1 MRADTDTPSIAARA
15 PSPPATVSVAAD
27 QLRARSSTQQEPRFV
42 PRTVALVVVA
52 AIVGVAVL
60 WSLHHHV
67 VARLIHSNRQQ
78 HLAADFRTGRPSVEP
93 GEAIAVVQIPR
104 LGVDQIVVAG
114 DDPDNL
120 RSGPGLR
127 TDGSMPGVPGVSMI
141 VGHRNGYGAPFV
153 DLPKLVVGDS
163 VVVQTRNLKP
173 VNFRVVSINSMT
185 TDPKEL
191 PRLLGPL
198 VAPATARLLLVTGS
212 GSWFD
217 REVVIVV
224 ADAIVPGAGVP
235 TDFVPRIEP
244 LGGSLFHRGTLGAV
258 LAMIASALG
267 FLSLRTICRRWPMI
281 LCLAAPLILAW
292 VLLMMTTEQAF
303 APFR

>member
-1 MRADTDTPSIAARA
+1 MRVETDTPSVTLGTAA
-15 PSPPATVSVAAD
+15 SVA
-27 QLRARSSTQQEPRFV
+27 STSTDPTGAALSMRREPRFAARPV
-42 PRTVALVVVA
+42 VFAAVVA
-52 AIVGVAVL
+52 IAGVVMI
-60 WSLHHHV
+60 WWLHHHV
-67 VARLIHSNRQQ
+67 VAGLIHSNRQQ

-127 TDGSMPGVPGVSMI
+127 TDGSLPGVPGVAMI
-141 VGHRNGYGAPFV
+141 VAHRHGYGAPFV
-153 DLPKLVVGDS
+153 DVPDLVVGDS

-173 VNFRVVSINSMT
+173 VDYRVVSINSMT

-212 GSWFD
+212 GSWID
-217 REVVIVV
+217 DNVVIVV
-224 ADAIVPGAGVP
+224 ADAIVPGVGTP
-235 TDFVPRIEP
+235 SNLDSRIEP
-244 LGGSLFHRGTLGAV
+244 RGGSLFNRTMLGVILSIAASV
-258 LAMIASALG
+258 LG
-267 FLSLRTICRRWPMI
+267 YLSLRPIRRRWPMI
-281 LCLAAPLILAW
+281 VCLVSPIVLAW
-292 VLLMMTTEQAF
+292 VLLMMSVEDVLAS
-303 APFR
+303 FR